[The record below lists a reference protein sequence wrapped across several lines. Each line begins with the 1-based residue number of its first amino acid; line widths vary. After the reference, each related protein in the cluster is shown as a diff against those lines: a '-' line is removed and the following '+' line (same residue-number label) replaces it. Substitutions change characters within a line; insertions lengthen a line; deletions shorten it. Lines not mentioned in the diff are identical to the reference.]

1 MLLFG
6 PAGKGTYWRALY
18 LARGLARRGH
28 TLTVL
33 ATSPTR
39 HLRLE
44 TRTDSQTG
52 VTFVEAPDML
62 WGPLRSGWDPW
73 NVISRIRWARGQEF
87 DLVHAFESRPASIFP
102 ALYWQRWRGVRLVL
116 DWCDWFGRGGSVEER
131 PNLLLRTALRPVE
144 TFFEDKFRTLADGTT
159 VINSLLNHRAIELG
173 VAPGTILRLP
183 NGCNVDELHPIPRA
197 KARRALNW
205 PEDALIIGYIGAI
218 FQRDAVLMAQAF
230 DQVHQAEPKARLLLV
245 GYCNAAVEELV
256 AAPDSVWRTGRI
268 PYEKV
273 NRYLAA
279 CDVCWL
285 PMRDSGANRGR
296 YPLKLNDYM
305 AAGRPTVATSV
316 GDVATL
322 FTEEAIGLL
331 AADKPEPFAVQT
343 LRLLQDHDLRLALGQ
358 RARQVAETRFS
369 WTRLT
374 DELEM
379 FYKQVVAHK

>member
-1 MLLFG
+1 
-6 PAGKGTYWRALY
+6 
-18 LARGLARRGH
+18 
-28 TLTVL
+28 
-33 ATSPTR
+33 
-39 HLRLE
+39 
-44 TRTDSQTG
+44 
-52 VTFVEAPDML
+52 
-62 WGPLRSGWDPW
+62 
-73 NVISRIRWARGQEF
+73 
-87 DLVHAFESRPASIFP
+87 
-102 ALYWQRWRGVRLVL
+102 
-116 DWCDWFGRGGSVEER
+116 
-131 PNLLLRTALRPVE
+131 
-144 TFFEDKFRTLADGTT
+144 
-159 VINSLLNHRAIELG
+159 
-173 VAPGTILRLP
+173 
-183 NGCNVDELHPIPRA
+183 
-197 KARRALNW
+197 
-205 PEDALIIGYIGAI
+205 
-218 FQRDAVLMAQAF
+218 
-230 DQVHQAEPKARLLLV
+230 
-245 GYCNAAVEELV
+245 VEELV